1 MNYNKYSFIVI
12 SGFIFSNEKSE
23 TDRFFFF
30 SKYSVRVIFLWSNVM
45 NIF

>member
-23 TDRFFFF
+23 TD
-30 SKYSVRVIFLWSNVM
+30 
-45 NIF
+45 